1 MSEDKAKEQ
10 FTRMLED
17 LQDGEFHIIELE
29 EKTEGGEEDESVD
42 AIVK

>member
-17 LQDGEFHIIELE
+17 LQDGEIHVIPL
-29 EKTEGGEEDESVD
+29 KDSTEGGEKDEL
-42 AIVK
+42 

>member
-17 LQDGEFHIIELE
+17 LQDGDIHMSELE
-29 EKTEGGEEDESVD
+29 EKTEGGEEDEL
-42 AIVK
+42 